1 MPQSPTITILVG
13 CPGSGKSTFATEYVQ
28 NHPCPPNCT
37 RVSQDDQG
45 KAGHMSLFESALS
58 ARSDIVIDR
67 MNFDKAQRNRYLEP
81 AKKAGYTTKII
92 VFHVPMATCLERCNA
107 RVDHPTIKDSK
118 SASQAVNFFFSHY
131 ERVSDDEA
139 NEVQRLGWIEDG
151 PMAVICDLDGTLC
164 NVEHRRHF
172 VRPPKDNAMNEGS
185 FDPNTMTLSVKPF
198 KKNWPAFFAGI
209 PNDTVNVAC
218 EALLRAMAWSGHEI
232 VYCSG
237 RGDNERKA
245 TVEWL
250 QTHDLDSFNAEQ
262 TRLSSKAPLYM
273 RNRHDPRRDD
283 IVKEIILDFE
293 ILPRYTPIFMVDD
306 RDQVVAMWR
315 RRGFTCLQIDYG
327 DF

>member
-1 MPQSPTITILVG
+1 MPKIKILVG
-13 CPGSGKSTFATEYVQ
+13 CPGSGKSTYATNMIENDGDHGAATV
-28 NHPCPPNCT
+28 

-45 KAGHMSLFESALS
+45 KTGHMEIFERALNN
-58 ARSDIVIDR
+58 RQDIIVDR
-67 MNFDKAQRNRYLEP
+67 MNFDKAQRNRYLDP
-81 AKKAGYTTKII
+81 AKKAGYETKIV
-92 VFHVPMATCLERCNA
+92 VFHVPLQTCLDRANA
-107 RVDHPTIKDSK
+107 RENHPTIKDSAT
-118 SASQAVNFFFSHY
+118 ASKAINFFFSAY

-139 NEVQRLGWIEDG
+139 DVVERKGWVGEQG
-151 PMAVICDLDGTLC
+151 LQAVICDLDGTLC

-172 VRPPKDNAMNEGS
+172 VRPPEG
-185 FDPNTMTLSVKPF
+185 V

-209 PNDTVNVAC
+209 KDDTVNVAC
-218 EALLRAMAWSGHEI
+218 AKLLEGMAWAGYQI

-250 QTHDLDSFNAEQ
+250 ERFKLDKFADGATTFQ
-262 TRLSSKAPLYM
+262 PKAPLYM
-273 RNRHDPRRDD
+273 RGRHDSRRDD

-293 ILPRYTPIFMVDD
+293 ILTRYKPVFMIDD

-315 RRGFTCLQIDYG
+315 KRGFTCLQIDYG

>member
-1 MPQSPTITILVG
+1 MAEQLTLQRPTITILVG
-13 CPGSGKSTFATEYVQ
+13 CPGSGKSTYANDMINNDGDHGAATV
-28 NHPCPPNCT
+28 

-45 KAGHMSLFESALS
+45 KAGHMEVFARAL
-58 ARSDIVIDR
+58 ANKQDIIVDR

-81 AKKAGYTTKII
+81 AKKAGYNTVIV

-107 RVDHPTIKDSK
+107 RTDHPTIKDSK
-118 SASQAVNFFFSHY
+118 SASQAVNFFFCNY

-139 NEVQRLGWIEDG
+139 NLVKRRGWIVNG
-151 PMAVICDLDGTLC
+151 PKAVVCDLDGTLC

-172 VRPPKDNAMNEGS
+172 VRPPEG
-185 FDPNTMTLSVKPF
+185 V

-209 PNDTVNVAC
+209 PNDTVNEAC
-218 EALLRAMAWSGHEI
+218 EALLRSMALSGHEI

-250 QTHDLDSFNAEQ
+250 NKFGLDLFYSEYRSFD
-262 TRLSSKAPLYM
+262 RAPLYM
-273 RNRHDPRRDD
+273 RGRHDSRRDD

-293 ILPRYTPIFMVDD
+293 ILTRYTPVFMIDD